1 MEKESFFTRD
11 KSFYKTLF
19 HLMIVV
25 ALQNLVAYSVNM
37 ADNIMLG
44 AYDQTALSGAAT
56 VNQIFFMVQQV
67 TLSIGEALVVLGS
80 QYWGQK
86 RTEPICRLTGIA
98 LKLGVIC
105 GIIILIAVTVAPVP
119 ILHIFTDDPAIVA
132 AGMDY
137 LGIIKYTFVLF
148 IITNVF
154 MAALRCVETVNIS
167 FYISVVSLLVDVA
180 INYCLIFGKFGCP
193 ELGIRGAAIGTL
205 AARIVELLI
214 VVLYAAFKDKKLQLF
229 KNKFLKFDKDLRRD
243 YRKIAVPVILSQILW
258 AVSVPMQTAILGHL
272 SSDAIAANSV
282 ATTFYQYLKVVVQAM
297 CSATAVMVGSTIG
310 RGDMRRI
317 KSDARTLECIDLLI
331 GIILGVLLFSL
342 RNFLL
347 SFYNLSDT
355 ATTLSIQ
362 LIIVLSF
369 VMVGMSYQMP
379 VSMGIIRGG
388 GDARFTMIMNLVS
401 TWAIVMPLSF
411 MSAFWWK
418 WPVVAVVIM
427 IQSDQIFKCFPTFIR
442 LRSYKWI
449 KKLTRK
455 EA

>member
-1 MEKESFFTRD
+1 MS
-11 KSFYKTLF
+11 KSDHGSATAA
-19 HLMIVV
+19 
-25 ALQNLVAYSVNM
+25 ALR
-37 ADNIMLG
+37 
-44 AYDQTALSGAAT
+44 YDGSGA
-56 VNQIFFMVQQV
+56 
-67 TLSIGEALVVLGS
+67 
-80 QYWGQK
+80 
-86 RTEPICRLTGIA
+86 
-98 LKLGVIC
+98 
-105 GIIILIAVTVAPVP
+105 PV
-119 ILHIFTDDPAIVA
+119 IVA

-137 LGIIKYTFVLF
+137 LDIIKYTFVLF

-167 FYISVVSLLVDVA
+167 FYISVISLLVDVA

-193 ELGIRGAAIGTL
+193 EMGVRGAAIGTL
-205 AARIVELLI
+205 VARIVELLI

-229 KNKFLKFDKDLRRD
+229 KNNFLKFDRDLRRD

-355 ATTLSIQ
+355 ATTLSLQ
-362 LIIVLSF
+362 LIVVLSF

-427 IQSDQIFKCFPTFIR
+427 IQSDQIFKCLPTFIR